1 VEQGNQGLIMSGPL
15 HLGPLRPTGKG
26 VSVLLSPALIF
37 VVLLLL
43 GPLVLLGRY
52 SLNHFE
58 PGQFMVQGFTLE
70 NYGRFLSDPFYRG
83 VLFRTIWISVLSTV
97 ICLVLGIL
105 PAYFI
110 ARVQSAKWKSLLLIM
125 VILPLFMGNAV
136 RVAGW
141 MVLLSDR
148 GLVNAFLQ
156 ALGLTQEPVQLLYTG
171 TAVLVGII
179 SVNLPFMIITLQSV
193 IEGIER
199 PLEEAGLNLGANH
212 LQMFRRVLLPLMM
225 PGIITGTVL
234 CFILAM
240 NSYATPLLIGGPKFQ
255 MMAPAVYEQ
264 ITRSSN
270 WPFGAALAFVLMAST
285 LLLTVFSSWAMGR
298 KSPAPAKA
306 HG

>member
-1 VEQGNQGLIMSGPL
+1 MSGQL
-15 HLGPLRPTGKG
+15 QLGPLRPNGKG
-26 VSVLLSPALIF
+26 ASVLLSPSLLF
-37 VVLLLL
+37 VFLLLL

-52 SLNHFE
+52 SLNLFQ
-58 PGQFMVQGFTLE
+58 PGQFMVEGFTTE
-70 NYGRFLSDPFYRG
+70 NYARFVSDPYYRG
-83 VLFRTIWISVLSTV
+83 VLFRTIWISVLSTG
-97 ICLVLGIL
+97 ICLVLAIL

-110 ARVQSAKWKSLLLIM
+110 ARVQSGKLKSLLLIM

-141 MVLLSDR
+141 MVLLGDR

-156 ALGLTQEPVQLLYTG
+156 AVGLAQEPVQMLYTG

-212 LQMFRRVLLPLMM
+212 FQVFRRILLPLMM
-225 PGIITGTVL
+225 PGVITGTVL

-240 NSYATPLLIGGPKFQ
+240 NAYATPLLIGGPKFQ
-255 MMAPAVYEQ
+255 MMAPALYEQ
-264 ITRSSN
+264 ITRSNN
-270 WPFGAALAFVLMAST
+270 WPFGAALAFVLMGTT
-285 LLLTVFSSWAMGR
+285 LLLTVLSTWALGR
-298 KSPAPAKA
+298 NSPAPIKA
-306 HG
+306 HV

>member
-1 VEQGNQGLIMSGPL
+1 MQGPL
-15 HLGPLRPTGKG
+15 QLGPLRPNGKG
-26 VSVLLSPALIF
+26 VSMLLSPSLIF
-37 VVLLLL
+37 VVVLLM
-43 GPLVLLGRY
+43 GPLLLLGRY

-58 PGQFMVQGFTLE
+58 PGQFMVDEVTLE
-70 NYGRFLSDPFYRG
+70 NYGRFFSDPFYRG
-83 VLFRTIWISVLSTV
+83 VLFRTIGISVLSTI
-97 ICLVLGIL
+97 ICLALGIL
-105 PAYFI
+105 PAYYI
-110 ARVQSAKWKSLLLIM
+110 ARVQSGKLKSLLLIM

-141 MVLLSDR
+141 MVLLADR
-148 GLVNAFLQ
+148 GLLNAFMQ
-156 ALGLTQEPVQLLYTG
+156 ALGLTQEPVQMLYTG
-171 TAVLVGII
+171 TAVLVGIV

-193 IEGIER
+193 IEGIDR

-240 NSYATPLLIGGPKFQ
+240 NAYATPLLIGGPKFQ

-285 LLLTVFSSWAMGR
+285 LFLTVFSSWAMGR
-298 KSPAPAKA
+298 KRAASAKA
-306 HG
+306 HA

>member
-1 VEQGNQGLIMSGPL
+1 MSRQL
-15 HLGPLRPTGKG
+15 QLGPLRPNGKG
-26 VSVLLSPALIF
+26 AAMLLSPSLIF
-37 VVLLLL
+37 VAVLLF

-58 PGQFMVQGFTLE
+58 PGQFMVEGFTVE
-70 NYGRFLSDPFYRG
+70 NYSRFVSDAFYRG
-83 VLFRTIWISVLSTV
+83 VLFRTIWISVLSTA

-110 ARVQSAKWKSLLLIM
+110 ARAQSAKLKSLLLIL

-141 MVLLSDR
+141 MVLLGDR
-148 GLVNAFLQ
+148 GLINAFLQ
-156 ALGLTQEPVQLLYTG
+156 ALGFTQEPVQMLYTG

-199 PLEEAGLNLGANH
+199 PLEDAGLNLGANH
-212 LQMFRRVLLPLMM
+212 LQVFRRILLPLMM
-225 PGIITGTVL
+225 PGVVTGTVL
-234 CFILAM
+234 CFILGM
-240 NSYATPLLIGGPKFQ
+240 NAYATPLLIGGPKFQ

-270 WPFGAALAFVLMAST
+270 WPFGAALAFVLMATT
-285 LLLTVFSSWAMGR
+285 LLLTVLSSWALGR
-298 KSPAPAKA
+298 GSPQLSKA
-306 HG
+306 HA

>member
-1 VEQGNQGLIMSGPL
+1 MSM
-15 HLGPLRPTGKG
+15 
-26 VSVLLSPALIF
+26 LLSPSLLFI
-37 VVLLLL
+37 VVLLL

-58 PGQFMVQGFTLE
+58 PGQFMVQGFTAE
-70 NYGRFLSDPFYRG
+70 NYGRFFSDPFYRG
-83 VLFRTIWISVLSTV
+83 VLFRTIWIAVLSTI

-141 MVLLSDR
+141 MVLLADR
-148 GLVNAFLQ
+148 GLINAFMQ
-156 ALGLTQEPVQLLYTG
+156 AVGLTQEPVQMLYTG

-193 IEGIER
+193 IEGIDR

-212 LQMFRRVLLPLMM
+212 FQMFRRVLLPLMM
-225 PGIITGTVL
+225 PGVITGTVL

-240 NSYATPLLIGGPKFQ
+240 NAYATPLLIGGPKFQ

-285 LLLTVFSSWAMGR
+285 LFLTVFSSWAMGR

-306 HG
+306 HA